1 MGGRVWGLN
10 STIISPYLLLDTAH
24 SLPATYW
31 RCVDVITESKHTL
44 AACSHART
52 HPRTHL
58 RTHTYIHAPLK
69 SFPGATAAT
78 LQIMAPMCVQGSKA
92 V

>member
-1 MGGRVWGLN
+1 MGGRVWALN
-10 STIISPYLLLDTAH
+10 STIISPYLLPDTAH

-31 RCVDVITESKHTL
+31 RCVDVITESKHTR
-44 AACSHART
+44 AACS
-52 HPRTHL
+52 
-58 RTHTYIHAPLK
+58 RTHTHTHTYTHAPFK

>member
-10 STIISPYLLLDTAH
+10 SAVISPYLLHDTAH
-24 SLPATYW
+24 SLPATYG
-31 RCVDVITESKHTL
+31 RCVDVITESKQTR
-44 AACSHART
+44 AACSSV
-52 HPRTHL
+52 
-58 RTHTYIHAPLK
+58 RTHTHTHAPFK

-78 LQIMAPMCVQGSKA
+78 LQIMAPMCVQDSKA